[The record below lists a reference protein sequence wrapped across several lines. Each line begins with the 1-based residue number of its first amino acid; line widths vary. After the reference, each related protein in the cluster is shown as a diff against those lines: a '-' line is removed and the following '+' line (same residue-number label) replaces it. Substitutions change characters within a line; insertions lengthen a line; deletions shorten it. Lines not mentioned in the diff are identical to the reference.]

1 MYKLNCLITLLAF
14 VASTALVAD
23 DAAVEKVMAEQLAA
37 CSKNTAMEWSASL
50 NRCVTKAKALETRNE
65 AKACE
70 SLETLEAKKACHLQI
85 ATKNAGVSADPN
97 AVGEKV
103 SSLQSQS
110 AVINAATTIVSAL
123 NFFAKEGAGSNCMS
137 KSILGVTSLGG
148 FATDIYLKI
157 QTKKKLKGLQDK
169 YIVDDKDNTYAT
181 QVKALE
187 YLKEEQTVV
196 KKIAAAEKKRQMLL
210 MIGYGAAAA
219 TAGYEMFTSSTCAD
233 GPPKKEG
240 DATAK
245 ADENVAKTETL
256 ESDNPP
262 PGAKTSPVTRGTAE
276 GTPLEPLDAPT
287 TKSLAASP
295 EVATVADPAIP
306 NKYKTLES
314 VKDGNVVR
322 NVLKDDMGKVSG
334 VVHNGEVYN
343 TFTTTKSGQVL
354 ATGTPIGKFDYS
366 SGVFAGGKVDKI
378 AITSGYTIN
387 TGKFISGGSGTTP
400 VSGTS
405 FGTGKK

>member
-65 AKACE
+65 TKACE

-233 GPPKKEG
+233 GPAKEEG
-240 DATAK
+240 DAKAK
-245 ADENVAKTETL
+245 ADEKPATTEAVA
-256 ESDNPP
+256 DNPP
-262 PGAKTSPVTRGTAE
+262 PPPAETFPVERGTAT
-276 GTPLEPLDAPT
+276 GTELGPLDAPDA
-287 TKSLAASP
+287 KALAATP
-295 EVATVADPAIP
+295 EATPTASYK
-306 NKYKTLES
+306 KYESLES
-314 VKDGNVVR
+314 IKDGNVVR
-322 NVLKDDMGKVSG
+322 NVLKDTNGAVTG
-334 VVHNGEVYN
+334 VVHNGQVYESVV
-343 TFTTTKSGQVL
+343 KSSSGQYL
-354 ATGTPIGKFDYS
+354 AAGKPSGAFNYSNGTFGSNPPINSSAVTSNYTFSS
-366 SGVFAGGKVDKI
+366 SGKVL
-378 AITSGYTIN
+378 
-387 TGKFISGGSGTTP
+387 SGGSGTAD
-400 VSGTS
+400 VGKTS

>member
-1 MYKLNCLITLLAF
+1 MYKLNCLITL
-14 VASTALVAD
+14 TALMSSSLLFAD
-23 DAAVEKVMAEQLAA
+23 DAAVEKIMADQLAA
-37 CSKNTAMEWSASL
+37 CAKNTSMEWSASL

-65 AKACE
+65 TKACE
-70 SLETLEAKKACHLQI
+70 GLESLEAKKACHLQI
-85 ATKNAGVSADPN
+85 ATKNAGVSDDPN
-97 AVGEKV
+97 KVGEKV

-169 YIVDDKDNTYAT
+169 YVVGDNDNTYAT

-196 KKIAAAEKKRQMLL
+196 KKIASAEKKRQMLL

-233 GPPKKEG
+233 GPPKQEG
-240 DATAK
+240 EAKAEASTAKQTDAPSDNTAQTPATQTDVQRGGATAEAVAEPTAVAATPVAPAVSETAAPK
-245 ADENVAKTETL
+245 AY
-256 ESDNPP
+256 
-262 PGAKTSPVTRGTAE
+262 
-276 GTPLEPLDAPT
+276 
-287 TKSLAASP
+287 
-295 EVATVADPAIP
+295 
-306 NKYKTLES
+306 NKYESLES

-322 NVLKDDMGKVSG
+322 NVLLDSDQKVTG
-334 VVHNGEVYN
+334 VVHNGQVYEN
-343 TFTTTKSGQVL
+343 VVKTSSGQYL
-354 ATGTPIGKFDYS
+354 AAGKPSGAFNYSTGSFGSNTVSNVAVTSNYTYTAGKIGL
-366 SGVFAGGKVDKI
+366 
-378 AITSGYTIN
+378 
-387 TGKFISGGSGTTP
+387 GSGKTNLIN
-400 VSGTS
+400 TS
-405 FGTGKK
+405 FGTGK